1 MYMGG
6 CMRDAVVS
14 ARIDRELYEKIK
26 RYRINVSQ
34 VIRRALEEEIR
45 RREEEEI
52 RRGLEEASKIL
63 SKIPEEEVVEI
74 IRSLRE
80 ER

>member
-1 MYMGG
+1 
-6 CMRDAVVS
+6 MRDAVVS

>member
-1 MYMGG
+1 MGG

-74 IRSLRE
+74 IRSSRE

>member
-1 MYMGG
+1 
-6 CMRDAVVS
+6 MRDAVVS

-45 RREEEEI
+45 R
-52 RRGLEEASKIL
+52 GLEEI
-63 SKIPEEEVVEI
+63 
-74 IRSLRE
+74 
-80 ER
+80 